1 MATDWAADVKKYAAN
16 ADDAAIAGIVR
27 YCGIALRNRD
37 SAMVAF
43 SDKSETDRVRT
54 NFLQKKLALPHP
66 QSELDA
72 AIAKVGAAMKG
83 DRTKNR
89 VTVYYLLAQEF
100 DQLAMFVSKTA
111 GKTASKAASTLPLA
125 AVAVAPKKPA
135 AKVVPKAAAKVSAAK
150 PVSAVPAVKPAAKA
164 AKAPAAAVGAA
175 AAVAA
180 AKPAKTAA
188 AKPAAT
194 KPAAVKTAVVNAP
207 AKAAAAKPAAKQAA
221 VTTKKSAPTK
231 AAVSTAA
238 AAPAAKQGPM
248 AGNTGAAAPA
258 AAKTDAPAPAP
269 APAPASTGT
278 IAAATALGGAAI
290 AAAAG
295 GVEVVKDAA
304 AKVAGLATDTDSSTV
319 VASGSAPASVAAP
332 TAAAPAAPTPA
343 ARPAMAA
350 QSAAASP
357 DDNDSGL
364 GWLYWVLGALV
375 LLALLWFLFNRS
387 PADETG
393 VAAVP
398 TEAAAVAVP
407 PEMPASEAAAGDLA
421 AAPAEGSGS
430 VQIPAG
436 AGVTSE
442 LRGGKPV
449 VKVYFDTGKTDLAG
463 AFAVAAGGLKSYLS
477 AHPGTVL
484 NVSGYSDPSGNAAAN
499 AELSKNR
506 ARAVQTA
513 LVAAGI
519 PETSAMLVKPDNS
532 ADASVPK
539 DAARRVEVVVK

>member
-43 SDKSETDRVRT
+43 SDKTETDRVRT

-72 AIAKVGAAMKG
+72 AIARVGAAMKG

-258 AAKTDAPAPAP
+258 AAKTDAP

-463 AFAVAAGGLKSYLS
+463 AFAGAAGGLKSYLS
-477 AHPGTVL
+477 THSGTVL

-506 ARAVQTA
+506 AKAVQTA

-519 PETSAMLVKPDNS
+519 PEASAMLVKPSTS

-539 DAARRVEVVVK
+539 EAARRVEVVVK